1 MADTWEIRKD
11 GKTYVSSGLKN
22 CGYPET
28 ALKSLRQKGYDL
40 YHNGKEVKQSG
51 RAKNE

>member
-11 GKTYVSSGLKN
+11 GKIYVSSSLKN
-22 CGYPET
+22 CGYPEL
-28 ALKSLRQKGYDL
+28 ALKSLRQNGYEL
-40 YHNGKEVKQSG
+40 FHNGIKVKPSG